1 MKFVKQHEWLM
12 PENIPD
18 AVFESDIVSIDLETK
33 DPNLKKLGAGWS
45 RNDGNT
51 IGVAIA
57 VDGWKGYFPTN
68 HEVGPNFDEKVL
80 KRILKKLLSNDS
92 TKVFHNASY
101 DLGWLQHMG
110 LTVHGEIRDTMVMG
124 ALVDENRLSY
134 SLNNLSKDY
143 LDDKKSES
151 GLYKAA
157 EEFNADAKAEMYK
170 LPAMEVGPYAEQ
182 DTVLTL
188 KLYHKFSALIEQ
200 EEMEEVYKLEMK
212 LLPIIFK
219 MISKG
224 VRIDLEQAE
233 KSEKDLLRR
242 EKKILD
248 YILKDTGVAIDPF
261 NARAIGR
268 AFDAK
273 KIPYERTEKSGQ
285 PKFDKDF
292 LSNHSSDLAKK
303 VVQLREINKA
313 RTTFIETIKK
323 HSYKGRIHAS
333 INQLRNDMGGTVSG
347 RISMRNPN
355 LQQMPARNPEVSN
368 LIRSLF
374 LPEEG
379 EKWGAFDYSQQEPR
393 IMTHFASSVK
403 VDGKNLYG
411 VMDVVKAYQ
420 DPKTDFHQQ
429 IADMAEIDRKTAK
442 TINLGLSYGMG
453 IKKLSGELSMEL
465 SDAKQLF
472 NKYHSRVPFVKQ
484 LIDIATNRAEKY
496 GFIRTIMGR
505 KCRFNLYVPTEWG
518 VFKPL
523 PREAAELEYG
533 TGFNQ
538 IKRAGT
544 FRALN
549 RLIQGSAADQT
560 KKSMV
565 DLASEGLLPLIQI
578 HDELDFSVGSE
589 KDQKKIIEIMENSV
603 NLKVPSKVDVAL
615 GNNWGEAND

>member
-1 MKFVKQHEWLM
+1 
-12 PENIPD
+12 
-18 AVFESDIVSIDLETK
+18 
-33 DPNLKKLGAGWS
+33 
-45 RNDGNT
+45 
-51 IGVAIA
+51 
-57 VDGWKGYFPTN
+57 
-68 HEVGPNFDEKVL
+68 
-80 KRILKKLLSNDS
+80 
-92 TKVFHNASY
+92 
-101 DLGWLQHMG
+101 
-110 LTVHGEIRDTMVMG
+110 
-124 ALVDENRLSY
+124 
-134 SLNNLSKDY
+134 
-143 LDDKKSES
+143 
-151 GLYKAA
+151 
-157 EEFNADAKAEMYK
+157 
-170 LPAMEVGPYAEQ
+170 
-182 DTVLTL
+182 
-188 KLYHKFSALIEQ
+188 
-200 EEMEEVYKLEMK
+200 
-212 LLPIIFK
+212 
-219 MISKG
+219 
-224 VRIDLEQAE
+224 
-233 KSEKDLLRR
+233 
-242 EKKILD
+242 
-248 YILKDTGVAIDPF
+248 
-261 NARAIGR
+261 
-268 AFDAK
+268 
-273 KIPYERTEKSGQ
+273 
-285 PKFDKDF
+285 
-292 LSNHSSDLAKK
+292 
-303 VVQLREINKA
+303 
-313 RTTFIETIKK
+313 
-323 HSYKGRIHAS
+323 
-333 INQLRNDMGGTVSG
+333 
-347 RISMRNPN
+347 MRNPN

-368 LIRSLF
+368 IIRSLF
-374 LPEEG
+374 LPEEK

-411 VMDVVKAYQ
+411 VMDVVEAFQ

-429 IADMAEIDRKTAK
+429 IADMAEINRKTAK

-453 IKKLSGELSMEL
+453 IKKLAGELSMDL

-523 PREAAELEYG
+523 PKEEAELEYG

-565 DLASEGLLPLIQI
+565 DLAAEGLFPLIQI

-589 KDQKKIIEIMENSV
+589 KEQKKIIEIMENSV

>member
-1 MKFVKQHEWLM
+1 MKFVKQHEWVM

-18 AVFESDIVSIDLETK
+18 AVFESDIIAIDLETK
-33 DPNLKKLGAGWS
+33 DPNLKKIGAGWS
-45 RNDGNT
+45 RNDGHT

-57 VDGWKGYFPTN
+57 VEGWKGYYPIK
-68 HEVGPNFDEKVL
+68 HEIGPNFDEKVL
-80 KRILKKLLSNDS
+80 KRILKKLLATDA
-92 TKVFHNASY
+92 TKVFHNAIY
-101 DLGWLQHMG
+101 DIGWLSHMG
-110 LTVHGEIRDTMVMG
+110 LTVHGEIRDTMLMG

-170 LPAMEVGPYAEQ
+170 LPAMDVGPYAEQ
-182 DTVLTL
+182 DTVLTH
-188 KLYHKFSALIEQ
+188 KLYHKFLSIIEQ
-200 EEMEEVYKLEMK
+200 EELNEVYQLEMN
-212 LLPIIFK
+212 LLPTIFEMQK
-219 MISKG
+219 KG
-224 VRIDLEQAE
+224 VRIDLDQAE

-248 YILKDTGVAIDPF
+248 HILKDTGVAIDPF
-261 NARAIGR
+261 NARAIGK

-273 KIPYERTEKSGQ
+273 KIKYERTEISGQ

-292 LSNHSSDLAKK
+292 LSNHPSDLAQN

-313 RTTFIETIKK
+313 RTTFIETLKK

-347 RISMRNPN
+347 RVSMKNPN
-355 LQQMPARNPEVSN
+355 LQQMPARNPEVAN
-368 LIRSLF
+368 IIRSLF

-403 VDGKNLYG
+403 RNGNHLYG
-411 VMDVVKAYQ
+411 IMDVVEAFK
-420 DPKTDFHQQ
+420 DPSTDFHQQ
-429 IADMAEIDRKTAK
+429 IADMAEIPRKQAK

-453 IKKLSGELSMEL
+453 IKKLSGELKMEL
-465 SDAKQLF
+465 NDAKVLF
-472 NKYHSRVPFVKQ
+472 NKYHARVPFVKE
-484 LIDIATNRAEKY
+484 LIDIATQRAEKY

-518 VFKPL
+518 VFRPL
-523 PREAAELEYG
+523 PKEEAEQQYG

-589 KDQKKIIEIMENSV
+589 EEQKKIIEIMENSV
-603 NLKVPSKVDVAL
+603 NLNVPSKVDLSL

>member
-80 KRILKKLLSNDS
+80 KRILKKLLANDS

-124 ALVDENRLSY
+124 AL
-134 SLNNLSKDY
+134 
-143 LDDKKSES
+143 
-151 GLYKAA
+151 
-157 EEFNADAKAEMYK
+157 
-170 LPAMEVGPYAEQ
+170 PAMEVGPYAEQ

-200 EEMEEVYKLEMK
+200 EEMDEVYKLEMK

-292 LSNHSSDLAKK
+292 LSNHSSDLAQK

-368 LIRSLF
+368 IIRSLF

-615 GNNWGEAND
+615 GDNWGEAND

>member
-1 MKFVKQHEWLM
+1 
-12 PENIPD
+12 
-18 AVFESDIVSIDLETK
+18 
-33 DPNLKKLGAGWS
+33 
-45 RNDGNT
+45 
-51 IGVAIA
+51 
-57 VDGWKGYFPTN
+57 
-68 HEVGPNFDEKVL
+68 
-80 KRILKKLLSNDS
+80 
-92 TKVFHNASY
+92 
-101 DLGWLQHMG
+101 
-110 LTVHGEIRDTMVMG
+110 
-124 ALVDENRLSY
+124 
-134 SLNNLSKDY
+134 
-143 LDDKKSES
+143 
-151 GLYKAA
+151 
-157 EEFNADAKAEMYK
+157 MYK
-170 LPAMEVGPYAEQ
+170 LPAMDVGPYAEQ
-182 DTVLTL
+182 DTALTL
-188 KLYHKFSALIEQ
+188 KLFHKFSALIDQ
-200 EEMEEVYKLEMK
+200 EEMNEVYQLEMK

-224 VRIDLEQAE
+224 VRIDFEQAE

-292 LSNHSSDLAKK
+292 LSNHSSDLAKN

-368 LIRSLF
+368 IIRSLF

-411 VMDVVKAYQ
+411 VMDVVEAFK

-429 IADMAEIDRKTAK
+429 IADMAEINRKTAK

-453 IKKLSGELSMEL
+453 ITKLAGELSMEL

-523 PREAAELEYG
+523 PKEKAELEYG